1 MPCPDHSLQANSPGK
16 AVLRMDDKC
25 DRLDAIV
32 HRLVE
37 SLRRHLPVD
46 TIGRCFAGE
55 GSDRKIRRGERDTA
69 DSLYKFNLVVEDE
82 VVEDFVTDRFY
93 KVWRSLA
100 LM

>member
-1 MPCPDHSLQANSPGK
+1 
-16 AVLRMDDKC
+16 MDDKC
-25 DRLDAIV
+25 DRLDALV

-55 GSDRKIRRGERDTA
+55 GSDREIRRYEKDTA
-69 DSLYKFNLVVEDE
+69 DSHYKFNLVVEDE
-82 VVEDFVTDRFY
+82 VVEDFLTDRFY